1 MASTRSGLTYYS
13 TQAPNHRQN
22 YGVSFGEMEKIRVRE
37 ADPINAQINLQ
48 LQAIRAHRQHPISSQ
63 VFPPPRL
70 NGLFCDEEEEGES
83 P

>member
-1 MASTRSGLTYYS
+1 MTYFYQNLQAMASTRSGLTYYS

-48 LQAIRAHRQHPISSQ
+48 LQAI
-63 VFPPPRL
+63 
-70 NGLFCDEEEEGES
+70 
-83 P
+83 